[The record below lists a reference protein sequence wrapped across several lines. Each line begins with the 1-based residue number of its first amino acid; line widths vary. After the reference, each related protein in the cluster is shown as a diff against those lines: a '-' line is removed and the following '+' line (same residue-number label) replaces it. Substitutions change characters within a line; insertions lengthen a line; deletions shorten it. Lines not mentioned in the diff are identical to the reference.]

1 MTPCNGM
8 NLFACHYNTC
18 TTGNF
23 TVSGANVVLQDYQKL
38 SLGAVVTV
46 SAATT
51 DISTLG
57 ALMTVTANA
66 TAGASSPTAT
76 LEASVTV
83 TATLTTDICT
93 SIPTSSSPSTS
104 ALPAKENNSS
114 PCALHQSSKLAG
126 VGAGVG
132 APLAIAL
139 AVALALLGRQRR
151 KARSLELENARLVG
165 VCQLQAPRIA
175 ATTRS
180 DDGPSSSAG
189 KQQPPSYLQHPA
201 LRGQPIREV
210 NAGLMGNML

>member
-1 MTPCNGM
+1 MMPCIGM
-8 NLFACHYNTC
+8 SLFACHYHSC
-18 TTGNF
+18 TTGSF
-23 TVSGANVVLQDYQKL
+23 TVSRANVVLQDYQKL

-93 SIPTSSSPSTS
+93 SIPTSPSTS
-104 ALPAKENNSS
+104 ASPAKENNSS
-114 PCALHQSSKLAG
+114 PCALHQSAKLAG

-139 AVALALLGRQRR
+139 AAALALLGRERR

-165 VCQLQAPRIA
+165 EFQLQAPRFA
-175 ATTRS
+175 ASTRN

-189 KQQPPSYLQHPA
+189 KQQPPPYLQHPA
-201 LRGQPIREV
+201 LRDSRSER
-210 NAGLMGNML
+210 